1 MRGKYATIAD
11 LEKAFLRIMI
21 AEEDR
26 DVLRYFWYTDPK
38 DEYSPLLVMRFKVVI
53 FGSKAS
59 PFQLAAVIHI
69 LIRDDCKN
77 RIVADA
83 LEKCIYV
90 DNIVYSD
97 EQEKKLID
105 FYTESRRVFRQGNFN
120 IRQWALGRIIF
131 SKSQKI

>member
-1 MRGKYATIAD
+1 MDASSKPSASDISLNQALYQGPNMIINLAVLLIRFMRGKYATIAD

-69 LIRDDCKN
+69 SIRDDCRN
-77 RIVADA
+77 R
-83 LEKCIYV
+83 
-90 DNIVYSD
+90 
-97 EQEKKLID
+97 
-105 FYTESRRVFRQGNFN
+105 
-120 IRQWALGRIIF
+120 
-131 SKSQKI
+131 